1 MEQQDDREN
10 LSGLEYTAYMSWVA
24 EKECIHTQVNKQI
37 KTAPR
42 VPVAT
47 ACQTVSD
54 LEKPF

>member
-1 MEQQDDREN
+1 MMNDSQDDREN

-24 EKECIHTQVNKQI
+24 EKECINTQQI